1 MLHIKYYVLT
11 NVLQVLF
18 TYTWWKHV
26 FSIKLRL
33 VLYFYQ
39 QVVIIWY
46 NIYHI
51 TQNVYSIYLDCM
63 ILHVKIQCCV
73 QAILFVVALVYEIN
87 SHLRYTVGTIWA
99 NSNEEQTILL
109 FLTLDI
115 ELATCLNFI
124 CEPQSE
130 PLMDHKNDINRR
142 D

>member
-1 MLHIKYYVLT
+1 MSLRMCFRFCLRT
-11 NVLQVLF
+11 LDGN
-18 TYTWWKHV
+18 TY
-26 FSIKLRL
+26 FQSKLRL